1 MDKDFFLAA
10 IKSNEALLYKIASL
24 YTNDKEDRNDL
35 LQEIVYNLW
44 KSIASF
50 NQSSSISTWMYRVAM
65 NVAIYHLKKA
75 KRKVHTVPINDQF
88 HDVQE
93 EMSGEFEERLQVFMQ
108 QINHLN
114 LLDKGIVLLYLENK
128 SYKEI
133 AQLTGLSETN
143 IGTKLL
149 RIKEKLR
156 KQNNNK
162 DGTR

>member
-10 IKSNEALLYKIASL
+10 VKSNEALLYKIASL

-44 KSIASF
+44 KSFTSF
-50 NQSSSISTWMYRVAM
+50 NQNSSISTWMYRVAM

-75 KRKVHTVPINDQF
+75 KRKVVTVPINEQF

-93 EMSGEFEERLQVFMQ
+93 EMSGEFEERLQGFMQ
-108 QINHLN
+108 QVNHLN

-143 IGTKLL
+143 IGTKLM
-149 RIKEKLR
+149 RIKEKLK
-156 KQNNNK
+156 KQK
-162 DGTR
+162 Q